1 MVVYTTAHVERI
13 GNDISFRHCIYSY
26 PERYGKFPL
35 GHIRPGS
42 TGLYA
47 LGRYVNLQESK
58 GEENKRI
65 NMEQKPMAVVGAG
78 LVGSLLAIYLSQR
91 GYKVEL
97 FERRD
102 DMRVGNMAGGRSINL
117 ALSDRGWKALR
128 GVGIADEIMKIAI
141 PMKGR
146 MIHDIEGR
154 TNLLPY
160 GKEGDAIYSVSRG
173 GLNCLLMS
181 LAEEK
186 GSKIHFNKR
195 CKNISLK
202 DASLILEDGVTKEES
217 HFSASRIFGT
227 DGAFSATRLQ
237 VQLSTDRFE
246 YSQHYLNYGYKELVI
261 PPAANGGF
269 AMEKNCLHIWP
280 RGKFMMIALPN
291 IDSSFTCTLFFPF
304 EGEESFS
311 TLTTKESV
319 KKFFDKTFPD
329 AVPLMPTLL
338 HDFFHNPSASLV
350 TVKCFPWNVED
361 KMLLL
366 GDAAH
371 AIVPFYGQ
379 GMNCGFEDC
388 MVLNE
393 IMEKHLNKQDDE
405 AAWKKVFE
413 EIGQLRKTNSDAIAE
428 LAIANFIEMRD
439 LVTHPDFI
447 LQKKIEAHFSSKHP
461 DKWLP
466 LYSMVTFSD
475 LSYSYA
481 LNKGREQDA
490 IMRKVLSTPN
500 IADKWNSAEVE
511 EMMLG
516 LVKANG

>member
-1 MVVYTTAHVERI
+1 M
-13 GNDISFRHCIYSY
+13 
-26 PERYGKFPL
+26 
-35 GHIRPGS
+35 
-42 TGLYA
+42 
-47 LGRYVNLQESK
+47 
-58 GEENKRI
+58 EE
-65 NMEQKPMAVVGAG
+65 KPIAVVGAG

-102 DMRVGNMAGGRSINL
+102 DMRAGNLAGGKSINL

-146 MIHDIEGR
+146 MIHDSEGK

-160 GKEGDAIYSVSRG
+160 GKEGQAIYSVSRG
-173 GLNCLLMS
+173 GLNCLLMD
-181 LAEEK
+181 LAERK
-186 GSKIHFNKR
+186 GSKIYFNKR
-195 CKNISLK
+195 CKSISLK
-202 DASLILEDGVTKEES
+202 DASLVLEDATTKQDI
-217 HFSASRIFGT
+217 HFHAARIFGT
-227 DGAFSATRLQ
+227 DGAFSAARLQ
-237 VQLSTDRFE
+237 MQLSTDRFE
-246 YSQHYLNYGYKELVI
+246 YSQHYLNYGYKELHI
-261 PPAANGGF
+261 PPAKNGEF

-291 IDSSFTCTLFFPF
+291 IDGSFTCTLFFPF
-304 EGEESFS
+304 EGEESFA
-311 TLTTKESV
+311 TLTTKESA
-319 KKFFDKTFPD
+319 KKFLDRTFPD

-338 HDFFHNPSASLV
+338 EDFFHNPSASLV
-350 TVKCFPWNVED
+350 TVRCFPWSFED

-388 MVLNE
+388 TVLEE
-393 IMEKHLNKQDDE
+393 IMEKHLKKSDE
-405 AAWKKVFE
+405 ETAWKNIFE
-413 EIGQLRKTNSDAIAE
+413 EVAKSRKPNSDAIAD
-428 LAIANFIEMRD
+428 LAVANFIEMRD

-447 LQKKIEAHFSSKHP
+447 LQKKIEAHFSAKHP

-481 LNKGREQDA
+481 LNKGKEQDD
-490 IMRKVLSTPN
+490 IMRKVLALPN
-500 IADKWNSAEVE
+500 ISEKWNSTEVE
-511 EMMLG
+511 EMMLK
-516 LVKANG
+516 LVKK

>member
-1 MVVYTTAHVERI
+1 MNE
-13 GNDISFRHCIYSY
+13 
-26 PERYGKFPL
+26 
-35 GHIRPGS
+35 
-42 TGLYA
+42 
-47 LGRYVNLQESK
+47 
-58 GEENKRI
+58 
-65 NMEQKPMAVVGAG
+65 KPIAVVGAG

-102 DMRVGNMAGGRSINL
+102 DMRAGNMAGGKSINL

-146 MIHDIEGR
+146 MTHDLEGK
-154 TNLLPY
+154 TNFLPY
-160 GKEGDAIYSVSRG
+160 GKEGQAIYSVSRA

-181 LAEEK
+181 LAEQK
-186 GSKIHFNKR
+186 GCKIHFNKR
-195 CKNISLK
+195 CKSISLK
-202 DASLILEDGVTKEES
+202 DASLVLEDATTKEDY
-217 HFSASRIFGT
+217 HFFASRIFGT
-227 DGAFSATRLQ
+227 DGAFSAARLQ
-237 VQLSTDRFE
+237 MQLSTDRFD
-246 YSQHYLNYGYKELVI
+246 YSQHYLNYGYKELHI
-261 PPAANGGF
+261 PPGKKGEF
-269 AMEKNCLHIWP
+269 SMEKNCLHIWP

-291 IDSSFTCTLFFPF
+291 IDGSFTCTLFFPF
-304 EGEESFS
+304 EGEESFT
-311 TLTTKESV
+311 TLKTKESV

-329 AVPLMPTLL
+329 AVPHMPTLL
-338 HDFFHNPSASLV
+338 EDFFHNPSASLV
-350 TVKCFPWNVED
+350 TVRCFPWSFED

-379 GMNCGFEDC
+379 GMICGFEDC
-388 MVLNE
+388 TVLNE
-393 IMEKHLNKQDDE
+393 IMEKHLTPQPPNGG
-405 AAWKKVFE
+405 AADAVWKKVFE
-413 EIGQLRKTNSDAIAE
+413 EVQQSRKPNSDAIAD
-428 LAIANFIEMRD
+428 LAVANFVEMRD

-481 LNKGREQDA
+481 LNKGKEQDA
-490 IMRKVLSTPN
+490 IMKKVLAMPD
-500 IADKWNSAEVE
+500 IAEKWNSTEVE

-516 LVKANG
+516 LVK

>member
-1 MVVYTTAHVERI
+1 M
-13 GNDISFRHCIYSY
+13 
-26 PERYGKFPL
+26 
-35 GHIRPGS
+35 
-42 TGLYA
+42 
-47 LGRYVNLQESK
+47 
-58 GEENKRI
+58 EE
-65 NMEQKPMAVVGAG
+65 KPVAVVGAG
-78 LVGSLLAIYLSQR
+78 LVGSLLGIYLSQR
-91 GYKVEL
+91 GYKVEM

-102 DMRVGNMAGGRSINL
+102 DMRAGNMVGGKSINL
-117 ALSDRGWKALR
+117 ALSDRGWKALK

-146 MIHDIEGR
+146 MIHDTEGK

-160 GKEGDAIYSVSRG
+160 GKEGQAIYSVSRG
-173 GLNCLLMS
+173 GLNCLLMD
-181 LAEEK
+181 LAEKK

-202 DASLILEDGVTKEES
+202 DASLVLEDGVTKEDYY
-217 HFSASRIFGT
+217 FFASRIFGT
-227 DGAFSATRLQ
+227 DGAFSAARLQ
-237 VQLSTDRFE
+237 MQLSTDRFE
-246 YSQHYLNYGYKELVI
+246 YSQRYLNYGYKELHI
-261 PPAANGGF
+261 PSTKDGGF
-269 AMEKNCLHIWP
+269 AMETNCLHIWP

-291 IDSSFTCTLFFPF
+291 IDGSFTCTLFFPF

-329 AVPLMPTLL
+329 AVPIMPTLL
-338 HDFFHNPSASLV
+338 EDFFHNPSASLV
-350 TVKCFPWNVED
+350 TVKCFPWSFED

-366 GDAAH
+366 GDASH

-388 MVLNE
+388 TILNE
-393 IMEKHLNKQDDE
+393 IMEKYLSKPNDE
-405 AAWKKVFE
+405 LAWKKVFE
-413 EIGQLRKTNSDAIAE
+413 ETAKSRKPDADAIAD
-428 LAIANFIEMRD
+428 LAVSNFVEMRD

-475 LSYSYA
+475 LPYSYA
-481 LNKGREQDA
+481 LERGSKQDL
-490 IMRKVLSTPN
+490 IMKKVLSVPN
-500 IADKWNSAEVE
+500 ISEKWNSTEVE
-511 EMMLG
+511 EMMLE
-516 LVKANG
+516 LVKNS